1 MINIPRVCALVVAA
15 GESRRMNGVD
25 KMMAALYGKPVLAWS
40 VDIFQKSPRIN
51 RIIIVTSLPNLA
63 AVRLLVAQN
72 QWDKVAEVCQ
82 GGRRRQDSVAAG
94 LQRAG
99 KCEWILIH
107 DGARPLIS
115 ADLIEK
121 GLAAAQETGSAIA
134 AVPVIDTIK
143 MADENNIIVQTPP
156 RSRLWAAQTPQIF
169 RLDLIEAAYR
179 LAQEDVTDDASLIE
193 MTGKRVRLFIG
204 SYDNIKIT
212 TPLDLV
218 LAESILKAHE
228 E

>member
-1 MINIPRVCALVVAA
+1 
-15 GESRRMNGVD
+15 
-25 KMMAALYGKPVLAWS
+25 
-40 VDIFQKSPRIN
+40 
-51 RIIIVTSLPNLA
+51 
-63 AVRLLVAQN
+63 
-72 QWDKVAEVCQ
+72 
-82 GGRRRQDSVAAG
+82 
-94 LQRAG
+94 
-99 KCEWILIH
+99 
-107 DGARPLIS
+107 
-115 ADLIEK
+115 
-121 GLAAAQETGSAIA
+121 
-134 AVPVIDTIK
+134 

-169 RLDLIEAAYR
+169 RLDLIEAAYM

-193 MTGKRVRLFIG
+193 MTGKRVRLFTG